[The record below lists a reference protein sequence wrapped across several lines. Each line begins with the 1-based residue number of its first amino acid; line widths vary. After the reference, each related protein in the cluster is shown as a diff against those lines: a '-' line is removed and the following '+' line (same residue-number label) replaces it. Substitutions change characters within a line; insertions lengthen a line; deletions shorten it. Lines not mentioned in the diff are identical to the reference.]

1 MNRSEA
7 VERMTHVATCAGQ
20 PITSD
25 ETFEL
30 FAALVPDSPWSTRL
44 LKLRDAFN
52 DLATAATMINEQ
64 GALAKCDEA
73 LESEPDLA
81 ENPELKIMR
90 AAFVLLHNAMN
101 GIRATAEMAAHASK
115 EIIPTPAPI
124 RHRNPVDN
132 GLDELLDMLDPSHA
146 TMLPVKFLDIH
157 DLARQAGAMR
167 YQSEVPNFG
176 SVSGWSFRDNHLEA
190 FVKAVRDH
198 EQ

>member
-7 VERMTHVATCAGQ
+7 VERMTHVATRAGQ

-90 AAFVLLHNAMN
+90 TAFVLLHNAMN
-101 GIRATAEMAAHASK
+101 GIRATSEVAIHASK
-115 EIIPTPAPI
+115 EIIPTPAPV

-132 GLDELLDMLDPSHA
+132 GLDELLDMLDPSRNEHS
-146 TMLPVKFLDIH
+146 PQPLDIH

-176 SVSGWSFRDNHLEA
+176 SVSGWSFRDTHLEA

-198 EQ
+198 GQ